1 MDLRYIES
9 NVEIEPINVP
19 IHTTFVVLLKMIY
32 DIIGVDRHNQLV
44 LKCQHPTKINK
55 VQPLVVRNDRTVA
68 RMLAVPSK
76 YGMSSVQLFIEQAP
90 NHYHLSNE
98 MGHLTWLSVGDI
110 DVDEEN
116 EIYEEE
122 DRDDAIDTDEIHL
135 PNDDENYGQR
145 ENIDLVMVQQVVECD
160 STRYVN
166 LEVGN
171 RSNDPKVENTSPIS
185 FPHGTQINVSN
196 DNLETTFTPI
206 SYHMPPTL

>member
-1 MDLRYIES
+1 M
-9 NVEIEPINVP
+9 
-19 IHTTFVVLLKMIY
+19 
-32 DIIGVDRHNQLV
+32 
-44 LKCQHPTKINK
+44 
-55 VQPLVVRNDRTVA
+55 
-68 RMLAVPSK
+68 
-76 YGMSSVQLFIEQAP
+76 
-90 NHYHLSNE
+90 
-98 MGHLTWLSVGDI
+98 SVGDI

-166 LEVGN
+166 LEVGD
-171 RSNDPKVENTSPIS
+171 RSNDSEVENTSPIA

-196 DNLETTFTPI
+196 DNLETTFTPV